1 LPAIAEYL
9 QGETTFEMGVDN
21 PGTYMLTFDLPPEA
35 SAVNPASFYFAVS
48 DLAVFSRSSAKD
60 RYDFLL

>member
-1 LPAIAEYL
+1 
-9 QGETTFEMGVDN
+9 MGVDN

-48 DLAVFSRSSAKD
+48 ELAVFSRSSAKD
-60 RYDFLL
+60 KYDFLL